1 MNRQLINLAG
11 VLTVLAILVA
21 GVVAI
26 ALPMYGTA
34 QSTDAQTTTVGNAND
49 VYEQQI
55 AQLARAGETISGVD
69 GDLTELR
76 REIAA
81 TPQLDDVQ
89 QLVSDAARTVDVQ
102 VKSVTIGDPVP
113 WAERTTITEGDSAS
127 APADPSAEGAGAEG
141 VEEATPE
148 ATDSGADGTPDD
160 ATSAPATSA
169 GDPESPQQQ
178 VLVTIVIDLTASYTD
193 TGDSG
198 GSGPLDGNA
207 LAERAGRMAAF
218 VDALGRGPRLLFPV
232 KIFTDDK
239 ELTVTA
245 LTFFQ
250 TEAP

>member
-11 VLTVLAILVA
+11 VLTVLALLVA
-21 GVVAI
+21 GIVAI

-34 QSTDAQTTTVGNAND
+34 QSTDAQTTTVENAND

-55 AQLARAGETISGVD
+55 AQLSRAGETISGVD
-69 GDLTELR
+69 SDLTELR

-81 TPQLDDVQ
+81 APQLDDVQ

-113 WAERTTITEGDSAS
+113 WAERTSITEDDAAP
-127 APADPSAEGAGAEG
+127 APADPAAEAAEG
-141 VEEATPE
+141 ATPE
-148 ATDSGADGTPDD
+148 ATDAVAEGTSDD
-160 ATSAPATSA
+160 PTSAPATPTR
-169 GDPESPQQQ
+169 DPESPQQQ

-193 TGDSG
+193 TADSG
-198 GSGPLDGNA
+198 GSGQLDGNA
-207 LAERAGRMAAF
+207 LADRASRMAAF

-232 KIFTDDK
+232 KLSTDDK

>member
-11 VLTVLAILVA
+11 MLTVLALLVA
-21 GVVAI
+21 GIVAI

-34 QSTDAQTTTVGNAND
+34 QSTDAQTTTVENAND

-55 AQLARAGETISGVD
+55 AQLSRAGETISGVD
-69 GDLTELR
+69 SDLTELR

-81 TPQLDDVQ
+81 TPRLDDVQ

-113 WAERTTITEGDSAS
+113 WAERTSITEDDSAP
-127 APADPSAEGAGAEG
+127 APADPAAEAAGGEGAEG
-141 VEEATPE
+141 ATPE
-148 ATDSGADGTPDD
+148 ATDAVAGGTSDD
-160 ATSAPATSA
+160 PSSAPATPT
-169 GDPESPQQQ
+169 GDPESPRRQ
-178 VLVTIVIDLTASYTD
+178 VLVTIVIDLAASYTD

-198 GSGPLDGNA
+198 DSGQLDADA
-207 LAERAGRMAAF
+207 LADRASRMAAF

-232 KIFTDDK
+232 KISTDDK